1 LSNNKILP
9 IYLLIIKL
17 NKAAFGGAGAL
28 VLGGFS
34 FPPIGAVLV
43 ASAIGALGIGSI
55 LFLVIKLWE
64 KHQFKALGYLRKILE
79 KLNKLNS
86 ANIAFMDYMN
96 KSEEEVNNTLAN
108 IEYIKK
114 NVKSGSQRYRKT
126 NADMCL
132 QAIESTKEMIKSIN
146 EISKLDV
153 NQWINHNETATYTL
167 LEDEC
172 QEITL

>member
-1 LSNNKILP
+1 
-9 IYLLIIKL
+9 
-17 NKAAFGGAGAL
+17 
-28 VLGGFS
+28 
-34 FPPIGAVLV
+34 
-43 ASAIGALGIGSI
+43 LGIGSI

-96 KSEEEVNNTLAN
+96 KSEEEVNKTLTN

-132 QAIESTKEMIKSIN
+132 QAIGSTKEMIKSIN
-146 EISKLDV
+146 EITKLDV
-153 NQWINHNETATYTL
+153 NQWITDNDAVTYTL
-167 LEDEC
+167 LDDES
-172 QEITL
+172 QAITL